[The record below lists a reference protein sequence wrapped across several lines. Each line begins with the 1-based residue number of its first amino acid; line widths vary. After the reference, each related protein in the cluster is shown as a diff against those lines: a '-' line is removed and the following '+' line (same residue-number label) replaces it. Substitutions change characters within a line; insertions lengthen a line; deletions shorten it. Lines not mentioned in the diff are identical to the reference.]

1 MRIGIGPAR
10 LGFFVAAVA
19 AVLVGTALLSGATAH
34 AQNPPATYYGVATA
48 GDEISATIDGT
59 VCEAVTADSN
69 GEWVIV
75 IQESGCDGNA
85 VAGATVQ
92 LWLNG
97 EGADQSET
105 WEAGGAPADLVSG
118 ISLTVM
124 GGGDMGGG
132 GTPAPPDTGNAGF
145 AFSEG
150 GASPW
155 LALSL
160 GLFALAG
167 VAGLRFATR
176 RVS

>member
-1 MRIGIGPAR
+1 MRIGTGPAR

-48 GDEISATIDGT
+48 GDEISASIGST
-59 VCEAVTADSN
+59 VCETVTADSN

-75 IQESGCDGNA
+75 LQESGCDGNA
-85 VAGATVQ
+85 VAGAAVSFT
-92 LWLNG
+92 LNG
-97 EGADQSET
+97 ATADQSET
-105 WEAGGAPADLVSG
+105 WEAGGAPAELVNG
-118 ISLTVM
+118 ISLTA
-124 GGGDMGGG
+124 MGGG
-132 GTPAPPDTGNAGF
+132 GGGSPEPPDTGNAGF

>member
-1 MRIGIGPAR
+1 MRIGTAPVR

-19 AVLVGTALLSGATAH
+19 AVLVGTALLSGATAQ
-34 AQNPPATYYGVATA
+34 AQNPPATYYGVATT
-48 GDEISATIDGT
+48 GDEISASINGVT
-59 VCEAVTADSN
+59 CETVTADAN

-75 IQESGCDGNA
+75 IQENGCDGSA

-97 EGADQSET
+97 EVADQSET
-105 WEAGGAPADLVSG
+105 WEAGGAPADLVNG
-118 ISLTVM
+118 ISLTVT
-124 GGGDMGGG
+124 GGG
-132 GTPAPPDTGNAGF
+132 GGVTPPDTGNAGF
-145 AFSEG
+145 ALDQG

-167 VAGLRFATR
+167 VAGLRLATR
-176 RVS
+176 RAS